1 MKRLFIANRG
11 EIAARIIGTAQA
23 AGIETAVAAPEC
35 DHGLPYTLLAD
46 EVIAFDSPRDFGSV
60 DAVIRAAMAAA
71 ADAVHPGY
79 GFLSENVALARA
91 CADNDILFVGPSPEV
106 IATMGD
112 KASAARIA
120 HEHGVPVLSGGFG
133 SIETLAEATTAASAI
148 GFPVMLKAVAGG
160 GGIGMAVALG
170 SHEMER
176 AFTSVSSRGQSVFGD
191 ARVLVERYV
200 ERARHVEVQVM
211 GLPAGNVIVLAE
223 RDCSAQRRHQK
234 IVEESPAPDLG
245 RDLAA
250 TLRGWAGQLAAAV
263 AYRGAGTVEFLV
275 DAESGEAFFLEMNT
289 RLQVEHG
296 ITEAVHGV
304 DLVAWQLAIAEGHS
318 DVPPTLSPEPVGHAV
333 EMRLYAEDSVKFL
346 PRPGRVTSWRMPE
359 DLPGVRVDA
368 GYALGTDVT
377 PNFDPLLAKIV
388 AHGATREEALTLA
401 SAALDASRIEG
412 PGNNLDF
419 LRLLMNS
426 SEMATG
432 GYDTGVVARVLQ
444 G

>member
-60 DAVIRAAMAAA
+60 DAVIRAATAAA

-79 GFLSENVALARA
+79 GFLSENAGLARA
-91 CADNDILFVGPSPEV
+91 CADSDILFVGPSPDL

-112 KASAARIA
+112 KASAARLA
-120 HEHGVPVLSGGFG
+120 HERGVPVLSGGFG
-133 SIETLAEATTAASAI
+133 SVETLAEATAAGCTI

-160 GGIGMAVALG
+160 GGIGMAIA
-170 SHEMER
+170 HDCEEIER
-176 AFTSVSSRGQSVFGD
+176 VFASVSSRGQSVFRD

-211 GLPAGNVIVLAE
+211 GLPDGNVVVMAE

-234 IVEESPAPDLG
+234 IVEESPAPGLS
-245 RDLAA
+245 RDVAA
-250 TLRGWAGQLAAAV
+250 MLRDWAGQLAAAV
-263 AYRGAGTVEFLV
+263 AYQGAGTVEFLI

-289 RLQVEHG
+289 RLQVEHR

-318 DVPPTLSPEPVGHAV
+318 DVPPTLSPEPFGHAV
-333 EMRLYAEDSVKFL
+333 EMRIYAEDSVRFL
-346 PRPGRVTSWRMPE
+346 PRPGHITSWTMPE
-359 DLPGVRVDA
+359 GLPGVRVDA

-388 AHGATREEALTLA
+388 VHGATREEALARA

-426 SEMATG
+426 SEMAAG
-432 GYDTGVVARVLQ
+432 GYDTDVVARLLR